1 MSQTVF
7 RYRIFP
13 AQNFSEIK
21 KMIEQLLITL
31 GLILSNI
38 AIGLLIIQGD

>member
-7 RYRIFP
+7 RYR
-13 AQNFSEIK
+13 NFSRAKFFGDK
-21 KMIEQLLITL
+21 KMMEPIITTL
-31 GLILSNI
+31 GLFLVNL